1 MVRSFHFFNSLTSS
15 LFFVFLYLFIKNY
28 TFAQS
33 FKLTDGFIESPLIYS
48 YETNLKGISKV
59 TPVGDHFSKYSSLE
73 LSLVKS
79 LNIKQP
85 SKWLE
90 DKIYDVLGDIAET
103 ERILN
108 SEDSP
113 LADPIFKQF
122 KHLPFFIEDTMEQL
136 ALNPLV
142 FCKKINVLYNK
153 AGKYYEL
160 NCTVP
165 FGFFNNYLLMR
176 LQNKNNVWYFTKI
189 NTLNYNR
196 LIDFLVIADSFYVK
210 D

>member
-1 MVRSFHFFNSLTSS
+1 MVRSFHFFKSLNSS
-15 LFFVFLYLFIKNY
+15 LFLVFLFLFIKNY

-33 FKLTDGFIESPLIYS
+33 FKLIEGFIESPLIYS
-48 YETNLKGISKV
+48 HETNLKGISKV
-59 TPVGDHFSKYSSLE
+59 TPVGDLFSKYSSLE
-73 LSLVKS
+73 LSLVNS

-113 LADPIFKQF
+113 LADPIFNQF
-122 KHLPFFIEDTMEQL
+122 KHLPFFIKDTMEQL

-142 FCKKINVLYNK
+142 FCKKIHH
-153 AGKYYEL
+153 
-160 NCTVP
+160 
-165 FGFFNNYLLMR
+165 
-176 LQNKNNVWYFTKI
+176 
-189 NTLNYNR
+189 
-196 LIDFLVIADSFYVK
+196 S
-210 D
+210 